1 MEGDGTHDLLD
12 HRTQTRVSMTA
23 MLDDACS
30 LKISGTMPWLNFRLE
45 LMVIVKGTMA
55 LRLTEGIEFWKGKIQ
70 LFVLWNL

>member
-12 HRTQTRVSMTA
+12 HRTQTRVFMTA
-23 MLDDACS
+23 MLGDACS